1 MNFRIKISII
11 LIALGLIAFVLP
23 EKNKLSMRLKPEE
36 YLKYFSSE
44 EFSFTPD
51 EVAQFVIEE
60 DSSVQLID
68 LRSHEVFMKNSI
80 PGAINIPFD
89 ELNLK
94 ENYNYP
100 KQDNYKTILY
110 SEDDLKASRA
120 QSLLIMSGLKN
131 IYVMKGGMNSWFS
144 KVMLSEYTGE
154 TISPQENRLFEI
166 RYKARRLFNDI
177 NSLPDSLK
185 IQYLQN
191 KKAKE
196 RELVGGCE

>member
-100 KQDNYKTILY
+100 KQNNYKTILY

-120 QSLLIMSGLKN
+120 QSLLILSGLKN

-191 KKAKE
+191 
-196 RELVGGCE
+196 